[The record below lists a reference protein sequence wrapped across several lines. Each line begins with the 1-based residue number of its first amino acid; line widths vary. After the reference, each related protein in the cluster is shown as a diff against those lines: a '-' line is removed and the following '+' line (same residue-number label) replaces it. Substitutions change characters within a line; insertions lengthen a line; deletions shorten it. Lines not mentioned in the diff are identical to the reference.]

1 MPLPAF
7 SDDRNYQVKDDG
19 SQITLDLIFGSLGQS
34 PNYDIDLDGN
44 SLVSAGTASITD
56 FIVGTDTVLVGK
68 VLKVTGNIVDMP
80 GTDDKLTL
88 TYRVKGGVST
98 LQRNFS
104 VTGTTGDD
112 VDFFITIRF
121 FK

>member
-1 MPLPAF
+1 MALPSF

-44 SLVSAGTASITD
+44 SLASGGTASIKD
-56 FIVGTDTVLVGK
+56 FIVGTDTVLVGM

-80 GTDDKLTL
+80 GTNDKLTL

-98 LQRNFS
+98 LQQDFS
-104 VTGTTGDD
+104 VTGTTGDH